1 VLRVLSTQIVRIM
14 QVPEVRQRFSGDGFE
29 PVGGTPDQFAKFV
42 RAEITKWEKIIKT
55 AGIKGN

>member
-1 VLRVLSTQIVRIM
+1 M

-42 RAEITKWEKIIKT
+42 RTEIAKWEKIIKT
-55 AGIKGN
+55 AGLKGD